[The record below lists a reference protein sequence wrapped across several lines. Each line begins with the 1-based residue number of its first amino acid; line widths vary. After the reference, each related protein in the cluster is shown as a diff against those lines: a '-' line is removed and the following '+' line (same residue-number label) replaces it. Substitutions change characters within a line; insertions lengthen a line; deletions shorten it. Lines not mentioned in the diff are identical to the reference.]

1 MVAKNV
7 CDVTGRPKN
16 SISRAVNSLV
26 TRKMIK
32 RKTNTNDRRESL
44 LILNDNGRRLYERVL
59 PVAVDRQT
67 LMLKVLSDE
76 ERGVL
81 DRILDKLMSVR
92 HEW

>member
-1 MVAKNV
+1 
-7 CDVTGRPKN
+7 
-16 SISRAVNSLV
+16 
-26 TRKMIK
+26 
-32 RKTNTNDRRESL
+32 
-44 LILNDNGRRLYERVL
+44 VL